1 MRYARVSTCM
11 TAAGALLV
19 LVQLASQL
27 TGAELGTDSCVEI
40 NHLPTVVRPGAH
52 GVAWS
57 ASSTRCW
64 WMTVALTVA
73 SCPWPRRQR

>member
-40 NHLPTVVRPGAH
+40 DHLPTVASGSARRGVVSFKYAMLVGDCGADC
-52 GVAWS
+52 
-57 ASSTRCW
+57 R
-64 WMTVALTVA
+64 
-73 SCPWPRRQR
+73 